1 MYELHNNAKIRR
13 FSVVRQKVLKFWTLF
28 TENTWHRN
36 DSPLKQIVNLKSK
49 QLSIPNKIIKDNQP
63 ITNSRVIANEFNH
76 YFANIGHNW
85 TLLQSETNYHISFSN
100 YLNSPLLECFCLF
113 PTSSIEIENIIPIK
127 LLKLLKVP
135 LRRKNCL
142 PNFDLSKL

>member
-1 MYELHNNAKIRR
+1 MNHLILLSKKLYCTNYFNVNKWNI
-13 FSVVRQKVLKFWTLF
+13 K
-28 TENTWHRN
+28 NTWKGI
-36 DSPLKQIVNLKSK
+36 KQIVHLKSK